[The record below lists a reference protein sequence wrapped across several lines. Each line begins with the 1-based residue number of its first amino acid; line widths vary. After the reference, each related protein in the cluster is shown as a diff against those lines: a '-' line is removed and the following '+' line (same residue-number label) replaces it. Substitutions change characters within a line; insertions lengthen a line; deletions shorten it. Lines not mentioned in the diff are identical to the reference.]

1 MNTTIKPQG
10 NTSAKVMKIPN
21 VVTEVPGPRSL
32 ALYRREEKAL
42 APGVQSIASRSKI
55 VLDHGEGSLLTDV
68 DGNTFIDFSAGVGV
82 GSLGHSHPA
91 YRKALK
97 EQLDRVT
104 VGSFTTE
111 ARVELVHLLAELA
124 PGDLGRTQLYS
135 GGAEAA
141 EAGLRLAKSF
151 TGNYEFL
158 GFWGGF
164 HGKTG
169 GVLGLMGSD
178 WKKSLGP
185 LMPGLTLAPYAEC
198 YRCPFDKTFPE
209 CNFHCVDYV
218 RQAIEVQTTGQLAAL
233 VVEPMQGTAGNVI
246 PPPGYLARLKEVAQG
261 HGALLIVDEMLTGC
275 GRTGTMFACEQDAV
289 VPDILLLGK
298 GLASGYPVSAIMT
311 TEEIAHAKP
320 FADPSGS
327 SSSYGGN
334 PLAAAAAL
342 VTLQTILSENLVE
355 NAREVGALMLDR
367 LKALE
372 IKYPFIGDVR
382 GRGLFIGLELVK
394 DKDAKEPLDSE
405 TTNLIFEE
413 ALRRGLL
420 LMGYSHRIRI
430 NPALNISREIASAGI
445 EVLDEVF
452 DCIKRKIAL

>member
-1 MNTTIKPQG
+1 M
-10 NTSAKVMKIPN
+10 AKAMKVPHI
-21 VVTEVPGPRSL
+21 VTEVPGPRSL
-32 ALYRREEKAL
+32 ALYRREAEVL

-55 VLDHGEGSLLTDV
+55 VIDRGEGSLVTDV

-82 GSLGHSHPA
+82 ASLGHAHPA
-91 YRKALK
+91 YREALK
-97 EQLDRVT
+97 KQLDRIT

-111 ARVELVHLLAELA
+111 ARVELTHLLAELA
-124 PGDLGRTQLYS
+124 PGDLRRSQFYS
-135 GGAEAA
+135 GGAEAV
-141 EAGLRLAKSF
+141 EAALRLAKSY
-151 TGNYEFL
+151 TGKYEFL

-209 CNFHCVDYV
+209 CNFHCVDYL
-218 RQAIEVQTTGQLAAL
+218 RKAIDVQTTGQLAAI
-233 VVEPMQGTAGNVI
+233 VVEPMQGTNGNVI
-246 PPPGYLARLKEVAQG
+246 PPPGYLARLKEVAEE

-275 GRTGTMFACEQDAV
+275 GRTGTMFACQQDGV

-298 GLASGYPVSAIMT
+298 GLASGYPMSAVVT
-311 TEEIAHAKP
+311 TEEIAHARP
-320 FADPSGS
+320 FANPSGS
-327 SSSYGGN
+327 SSSFGGN

-342 VTLQTILSENLVE
+342 VTVQTLLAENLVE
-355 NAREVGALMLDR
+355 NAREVGGVMLDR
-367 LKALE
+367 LRDLAL
-372 IKYPFIGDVR
+372 KYSFIGDVR

-394 DKDAKEPLDSE
+394 DRRTKEPLDAE
-405 TTNLIFEE
+405 TTGLVFQE

-420 LMGYSHRIRI
+420 LMGYHYRIRI
-430 NPALNISREIASAGI
+430 NPALNITREIADAGI

-452 DCIKRKIAL
+452 DRVGRKVAL